1 MKEFEFLAELQRI
14 DSRMDELRE
23 REANLPERER
33 YNDLKKELQ
42 VVKNILSEKQK
53 LLMDEER
60 KQKKL
65 EGELELL
72 SLKMEGEEKKL
83 YSGVVK
89 SPRELASIQREV
101 NVLQR
106 RKDEMETE
114 LLEQLD
120 VVEGLAS
127 EVDELSRRVASLEQV
142 TKEAEEAYHKV
153 VDEIKGEFKELGL
166 KREETIPQISQNL
179 LALYD
184 EIRGEKHGL
193 AVVRIEEGICQ
204 GCYVELPAEEVD
216 KMLRS
221 DKLWLCPHC
230 RRILVR

>member
-14 DSRMDELRE
+14 DSRTDELRE
-23 REANLPERER
+23 KEVNLPEREK
-33 YNDLKKELQ
+33 YNALKRDLQ

-60 KQKKL
+60 IQKKL

-72 SLKMEGEEKKL
+72 SLKIEGEEKKL

-89 SPRELASIQREV
+89 SPKELASIQREV

-120 VVEGLAS
+120 VVKALAS
-127 EVDELSRRVASLEQV
+127 EVDELSQRVASLEQT

-153 VDEIKGEFKELGL
+153 VDEIKGELEELDSQRKKIVL
-166 KREETIPQISQNL
+166 QIPQNL

-193 AVVRIEEGICQ
+193 AVVSIEEGICQ

-221 DKLWLCPHC
+221 DELWLCPYC